1 MTGLDVV
8 NRPDIPL
15 PSCCPPQNLFIASR
29 CPDMLVIDLLSQSA
43 VVIING
49 SALIATTQGRHYPC
63 WAMKVG

>member
-1 MTGLDVV
+1 
-8 NRPDIPL
+8 
-15 PSCCPPQNLFIASR
+15 
-29 CPDMLVIDLLSQSA
+29 MLVIDLLSQSA